1 MPDTHLLA
9 VWLVGFLG
17 GGHCVGMCGGLASAL
32 MMQLP
37 PQRRAWPY
45 LLAVNGGRLLSYT
58 AVGALVGGIGGLG
71 IASLNSLGVQWGLFF
86 FAQSLLFF
94 LGLYLAGINGWVGH
108 IERLGRPIWRRLQP
122 LLQTILPIR
131 HLGHAVIAGALWGW
145 LPCGL
150 VYTASLSALATASP
164 QQGALLMLAF
174 GLGTLPNL
182 LLIGWFA
189 DSLRHTL
196 QKTWVRRVAG
206 LSICLLALW
215 QLVSALQHPHL
226 F

>member
-45 LLAVNGGRLLSYT
+45 LFAVNAGRLSSYT
-58 AVGALVGGIGGLG
+58 AIGALVGGIGGLG
-71 IASLNSLGVQWGLFF
+71 IASLNSLSVQWALFF
-86 FAQSLLFF
+86 VAQSLLFL
-94 LGLYLAGINGWVGH
+94 LGLYLAGINGWVSH

-122 LLQTILPIR
+122 LLQKILPIR
-131 HLGHAVIAGALWGW
+131 HVGHAFIAGTLWGW

-164 QQGALLMLAF
+164 QHGALLMLAF

-189 DSLRHTL
+189 GSVRQTL
-196 QKTWVRRVAG
+196 QKAWVRRVAG

-215 QLVSALQHPHL
+215 QLISALQHPQL

>member
-45 LLAVNGGRLLSYT
+45 LFAVNAGRLSSYT
-58 AVGALVGGIGGLG
+58 AVGTLVGGIGGLG
-71 IASLNSLGVQWGLFF
+71 IASLNSLSVQWALFF
-86 FAQSLLFF
+86 VAQSLLFL
-94 LGLYLAGINGWVGH
+94 LGLYLAGINGWVSH

-122 LLQTILPIR
+122 LLQKILPIR
-131 HLGHAVIAGALWGW
+131 HVGHAFIAGTLWGW

-164 QQGALLMLAF
+164 QHGALLMLAF

-189 DSLRHTL
+189 GSVRQTL
-196 QKTWVRRVAG
+196 QKAWVRRVAG

-215 QLVSALQHPHL
+215 QLISALQHPQL

>member
-45 LLAVNGGRLLSYT
+45 LFAVNAGRLSSYT

-71 IASLNSLGVQWGLFF
+71 IASLNSLSVQWALFF
-86 FAQSLLFF
+86 VAQSLLFL
-94 LGLYLAGINGWVGH
+94 LGLYLAGINGWVSH

-122 LLQTILPIR
+122 LLQKILPIR
-131 HLGHAVIAGALWGW
+131 HVGHAFIAGTLWGW

-164 QQGALLMLAF
+164 QHGALLMLAF

-189 DSLRHTL
+189 GSVRQTL
-196 QKTWVRRVAG
+196 QKAWVRRVAG

-215 QLVSALQHPHL
+215 QLISALQHPQL